1 MHVFLARF
9 DSLATPRTLPS
20 SLGRMLSPL
29 GPRSSLHD
37 DTKIRPAYHG
47 KKRIINICRR
57 ERDLMNHLL
66 WGKWMDYTILP
77 VNKTKSTIL
86 HRPKRKTITRF
97 CQWNDKTKPSPLTRP
112 TKQDKSQHPVVVGKY
127 SFTTTISVHLVRSS
141 VVMLCWAPAP
151 TSGVIISLQ
160 WESPTSQ
167 LRTRSEYM

>member
-1 MHVFLARF
+1 
-9 DSLATPRTLPS
+9 
-20 SLGRMLSPL
+20 
-29 GPRSSLHD
+29 
-37 DTKIRPAYHG
+37 
-47 KKRIINICRR
+47 
-57 ERDLMNHLL
+57 
-66 WGKWMDYTILP
+66 MDYTILP

-112 TKQDKSQHPVVVGKY
+112 TKQYKSQHPVVVGKY

-141 VVMLCWAPAP
+141 VVMLCCAPAP

-167 LRTRSEYM
+167 PANCAQEAHTCRMHSHSHSMTPDRQACPIQLHGSSCSSVSTIMLGCGK